1 MLCQNDSRMTRG
13 WRGLCRDNDRKPAI
27 TTAMKAGIEFDLPL
41 EVLSVSPTGLFVY
54 EDWSLSSF
62 ARNFHLQEHRQALD
76 VLVFRLKYLQL
87 SVRDVS
93 STPET
98 DWNDCGAAVQDL
110 QHT

>member
-1 MLCQNDSRMTRG
+1 MLCQNDHRITRG
-13 WRGLCRDNDRKPAI
+13 WRGLCRENDRKPAI
-27 TTAMKAGIEFDLPL
+27 TTAMKAGIEFDSPL
-41 EVLSVSPTGLFVY
+41 EVLSLSPTGLFVY

-62 ARNFHLQEHRQALD
+62 ARSFHLQEHRQALD
-76 VLVFRLKYLQL
+76 VLIFLLQYPSV

-93 STPET
+93 STTEA